1 MELTD
6 NDRKLLKS
14 WGNKPVEVAQ
24 IAHVA
29 FFTTYKCCKTFMNE
43 KKNVTCGKREDISE
57 TEALRKL
64 GRERFLQGL
73 CRSAFHWTATCETD
87 DGELVEFD
95 SKRYFRNN

>member
-24 IAHVA
+24 IAQAV
-29 FFTTYKCCKTFMNE
+29 FFTSYKCCKTVMDE
-43 KKNVTCGKREDISE
+43 KMNVTCGKREDISE

-64 GRERFLQGL
+64 GRERFLRGL
-73 CRSAFHWTATCETD
+73 SRSAFHWNATCETD
-87 DGELVEFD
+87 DGELIEFD